1 MKKIS
6 NSDVQL
12 FTTIA
17 RMNQTDLLR
26 LMRNFLWKHYQPE
39 KIVATSKFILC
50 EGTEP
55 IMLVAHLDT
64 VFKTPPIHIYLD
76 KQYNVMWSPEG
87 LGADDR
93 AGVFAII
100 KIIQAGYRP
109 HICLTTDEECGGIG
123 ASALIKKYPK
133 PIFDIKYIIQL
144 DRQGANDCVFY
155 SCTNFTFQSFVEQYN
170 FITEWGTFSD
180 ISVICPKWKV
190 AGVNLSVG
198 YYNEH
203 SQIEALHFNELYT
216 TIQQVQKMIEDAESA
231 PSFKYIPSKYAD
243 YLNYI
248 YHGYPMEEDYYDYVN
263 KTCKCDHCGQIF
275 LEEDVIPV
283 QDKQTNQQLF
293 YCIKC
298 IDGNVNWC
306 EGCGEA
312 FKTTNKNDKY
322 CPTCQKLFQQ
332 KVIL

>member
-1 MKKIS
+1 MVENVKKIS

-64 VFKTPPIHIYLD
+64 VFKTHPIHIYLD
-76 KQYNVMWSPEG
+76 RQYNVMWSPEG

-123 ASALIKKYPK
+123 ASALIKK
-133 PIFDIKYIIQL
+133 
-144 DRQGANDCVFY
+144 
-155 SCTNFTFQSFVEQYN
+155 
-170 FITEWGTFSD
+170 
-180 ISVICPKWKV
+180 IS
-190 AGVNLSVG
+190 
-198 YYNEH
+198 
-203 SQIEALHFNELYT
+203 
-216 TIQQVQKMIEDAESA
+216 
-231 PSFKYIPSKYAD
+231 
-243 YLNYI
+243 
-248 YHGYPMEEDYYDYVN
+248 
-263 KTCKCDHCGQIF
+263 
-275 LEEDVIPV
+275 
-283 QDKQTNQQLF
+283 
-293 YCIKC
+293 
-298 IDGNVNWC
+298 
-306 EGCGEA
+306 
-312 FKTTNKNDKY
+312 
-322 CPTCQKLFQQ
+322 
-332 KVIL
+332 